1 MSRPLMKAIG
11 LSRVRIE
18 KIAQS
23 VIKDFDPNALTEL
36 IEIDIER
43 LYEQYIPKRF
53 GISTGYQELSV
64 GIHGFTNPTKLE
76 SAVSVTLVDAADA
89 STRRFGRSTIGHE
102 AGHCILH
109 AHQFRKRQVN
119 DAFLHDGTH
128 DVNQKLF
135 RQEDIR
141 AFESPEWQAW
151 EFCKSLFLPR
161 QVLEEA
167 MEKGYTIRK
176 MSDMTNLNPAFV
188 ETRLRN
194 LRMLDKVRAF

>member
-1 MSRPLMKAIG
+1 MKAIG
-11 LSRVRIE
+11 LSRSRIE

-23 VIKDFDPNALTEL
+23 VTKDFDPNVLTEL
-36 IEIDIER
+36 CNLDIER

-53 GISTGYQELSV
+53 GISTGYQELSR
-64 GIHGFTNPTKLE
+64 GIHGYTNPTKLE
-76 SAVSVTLVDAADA
+76 SAVSVTLVDSSDT

-102 AGHCILH
+102 TGHCVLH
-109 AHQFRKRQVN
+109 AHQFRKKQVL
-119 DAFLHDGTH
+119 DAFLHDGPH
-128 DVNQKLF
+128 DVSQKLF
-135 RQEDIR
+135 RQEDIK

-161 QVLEEA
+161 KLLISA
-167 MEKGYTIRK
+167 AEKGCSIRQI
-176 MSDMTNLNPAFV
+176 SEITDLNPAFV